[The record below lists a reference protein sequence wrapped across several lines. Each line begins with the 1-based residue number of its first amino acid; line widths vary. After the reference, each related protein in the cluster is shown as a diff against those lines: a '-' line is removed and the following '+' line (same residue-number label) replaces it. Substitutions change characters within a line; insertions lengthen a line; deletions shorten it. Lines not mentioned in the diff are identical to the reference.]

1 MFIHVHTYVCSW
13 SVRTPQRAPVNIVAV
28 TTPSSTSPSST
39 PRGPWKLFSKSSLTF
54 LHRFGEVG
62 GAARTSVS
70 QKRKTEAQAGD
81 GAGRHGFRPAVGH
94 GRLRARRG
102 GGS

>member
-1 MFIHVHTYVCSW
+1 MFIHVHTYVCSR
-13 SVRTPQRAPVNIVAV
+13 SVRTPQRAPVNIVV
-28 TTPSSTSPSST
+28 TTPSSTSPLST

-54 LHRFGEVG
+54 LHCFGEVG
-62 GAARTSVS
+62 GAAGNSVS

-81 GAGRHGFRPAVGH
+81 GAGGHGFQPAVGH
-94 GRLRARRG
+94 GRLWAGRG